1 MLVVEEVRDLDGLSN
16 GCGLVL
22 DVGRFKDTK
31 EVYVAV
37 VNIKQ
42 DKLLYRTKIENTAD
56 IEVLKSFGFQFECKP
71 KKSLEEVLSKYQETE
86 FVFGEDN
93 YFIATNKNQ
102 EFCYDYENEWKP
114 IGTKYYSQEDC
125 NRILDELD
133 SKF

>member
-1 MLVVEEVRDLDGLSN
+1 MLVVEEVRYLDGLSN

-56 IEVLKSFGFQFECKP
+56 IEVLKSFGFKFELKI
-71 KKSLEEVLSKYQETE
+71 SKGFDKILNKYKEKE
-86 FVFGEDN
+86 FEFGDEN
-93 YFIATNKNQ
+93 YCIVINKDGKWA
-102 EFCYDYENEWKP
+102 YDSEIEWKS

-125 NRILDELD
+125 DKILNELNG
-133 SKF
+133 